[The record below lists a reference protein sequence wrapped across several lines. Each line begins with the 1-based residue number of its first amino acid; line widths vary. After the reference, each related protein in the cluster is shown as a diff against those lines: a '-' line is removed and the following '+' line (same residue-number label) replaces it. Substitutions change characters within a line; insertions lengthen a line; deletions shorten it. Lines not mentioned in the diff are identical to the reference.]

1 QVDVR
6 QQRGD
11 DAHMFVPNGMLD
23 DNYWHR
29 AFWIYGRGVLGG
41 PGYSATGHQAP
52 SGKIMVLDDD
62 NMYIFGRRQQY
73 WRWTVPTEYRLFS
86 VDRSL
91 PRPGRQPAAGRRR
104 RGPRAAF
111 DVRWSVEIPMLVR
124 AMVKA
129 GDVVF
134 ACGPAD
140 VADEQKFRLRQAAAL
155 EPLRRQAELFT
166 GSDGSVL
173 RAVSAKDGGQLIEK
187 KLDVLPVFDGMIAAG
202 GRLYMATVDGKVVCM
217 GR

>member
-1 QVDVR
+1 
-6 QQRGD
+6 
-11 DAHMFVPNGMLD
+11 MFVPNGMLD